1 MRGRIGIAI
10 VLIVVIVGG
19 AVLAGLG
26 HGETVT
32 ATDPPP
38 SRTAVATIGDLQ
50 RVVTATGI
58 VRPKTGAEIQVG
70 AEVVGRLVAVPVTVG
85 TYVDKGTVLARIDP
99 ATFAARRE
107 EADAALKLAEAER
120 DYSRLDLGRKRYL
133 LSTAVG
139 SVQAVDTARTN
150 LAAAEARLRGAA
162 ARLAL
167 AEIDLGRTTVT
178 APIAGYVADVAMTQ
192 GETLSM
198 RLEMPSLVT
207 IIDISRLEV
216 RAFVDETDI
225 GSIRLGQKATFTVDS
240 FPDQALSASVVAIEP
255 KPRIENGV
263 VNYVV
268 KLDFAPVPGVVV
280 RPEMTAHVRLTVGA
294 ATGAILIP
302 RAALRRNADGEAV
315 RIRAGDGWVDKA
327 VVTGL
332 RDETMVEIRA
342 GLAGGEIME
351 INDF

>member
-1 MRGRIGIAI
+1 MRGRVGIAI
-10 VLIVVIVGG
+10 VLVIIIVGG
-19 AVLAGLG
+19 AVLVGLG

-32 ATDPPP
+32 DADLSASP
-38 SRTAVATIGDLQ
+38 TAVATIGDLQ
-50 RVVTATGI
+50 HLVTATGI
-58 VRPKTGAEIQVG
+58 VRPKTGAEIEVG
-70 AEVVGRLVAVPVTVG
+70 SEVVGRLVAVPVTVG
-85 TYVDKGTVLARIDP
+85 EYVGKGAVLARIDP
-99 ATFAARRE
+99 AAFAARRD

-120 DYSRLDLGRKRYL
+120 DYARLDLGRKQHL

-150 LAAAEARLRGAA
+150 LAAAEAKLRGAA

-178 APIAGYVADVAMTQ
+178 APIAGYVADVAMTE

-225 GSIRLGQKATFTVDS
+225 GSIQLGQAATFTVDS
-240 FPDQALSASVVAIEP
+240 FPDQAVTARVVAIEP
-255 KPRIENGV
+255 KPRIDNGV

-268 KLDFAPVPGVVV
+268 KLDFTPVPGVVI

-294 ATGAILIP
+294 TTGAILIP
-302 RAALRRNADGEAV
+302 RTALRRNAAGEAV
-315 RIRAGDGWVDKA
+315 RIRSGDGWIEKA

-342 GLAGGEIME
+342 GLAGGETIE